1 MLDYEAVRNW
11 TFPELSQSYS
21 EKDCMLYALAIGL
34 GHDPLDPGQL
44 QFVYERNL
52 KVVPTMP
59 VVLGWPG
66 FWMKNPATGI
76 DWVRIM
82 HGEQAITIHRPMAP
96 AGDLLCR
103 TRVTRVVDKGEGRG
117 ALVYLER
124 CNIDKATGD
133 LLTTI
138 EYTIFCRGDGGFGKG
153 DEATASPPASPE
165 GSPDVVCD
173 LATLPQQALMYRLCA
188 DRAEHHADPEAAR
201 AAGFS
206 RPFLHGLCTYGVAGH
221 AILRTYCGYE
231 PARLTGLSARF
242 SAPVFPGET
251 IRTEMWRQS
260 KRVLFR
266 SRVLE
271 RGSIV
276 LSHGVATIESD

>member
-11 TFPELSQSYS
+11 TFPELSPSYG
-21 EKDCMLYALAIGL
+21 EKDCMLYALAVGF
-34 GHDPLDPGQL
+34 GHDPMDPGQL
-44 QFVYERNL
+44 QFVYEKKL

-59 VVLGWPG
+59 VVMGWPG

-82 HGEQAITIHRPMAP
+82 HGEQTITIHRPMAP
-96 AGDLLCR
+96 SGELLCR
-103 TRVTRVVDKGEGRG
+103 TQVTRVVDKGKGKG

-124 CNIDKATGD
+124 RNLDRATGD
-133 LLTTI
+133 LLTTV

-153 DEATASPPASPE
+153 DEAPPAPVGTPDGKPE
-165 GSPDVVCD
+165 AICD
-173 LATLPQQALMYRLCA
+173 LATLPQQALLYRLCA
-188 DRAEHHADPEAAR
+188 DRAEHHADPDAAR
-201 AAGFS
+201 AAGFN

-221 AILRTYCGYE
+221 AILRTYCEYE
-231 PARLTGLSARF
+231 PERLARISVRF

-251 IRTEMWRQS
+251 IRTEMWRQA
-260 KRVLFR
+260 KRILFR

-271 RGSIV
+271 RDAVV
-276 LSHGVATIESD
+276 LSHGVATIE